1 MGFLFYMFRSCIKIF
16 CMNKK
21 ITYPVMILLFS
32 VAVVFIFLNF
42 KKKES
47 RAASYELK
55 ERNGVLAKSNEYI
68 MTRAS
73 ADRLKLA
80 IEENPEDKKSQL
92 ALAALYIQEA
102 RVTGDHMYYDAA
114 AMQQVNNVLNNDPNN
129 FEALTYKTLIYLS
142 QHHFAD
148 ALEVAQKAKD
158 INPYNAFIYGL
169 MADANV
175 EMGNYSKAVENCD
188 SMVSIRPDIRSYS
201 RISYLREIHGDYPGA
216 IDAMH
221 RAVEAG
227 MPGDEGTEWARV
239 QLGHL
244 YENTGDLKR
253 AEMLYTI
260 ALGERPDYAYALAG
274 MAHIAAANKEYAKA
288 IHYYLKA
295 DSLVSDYVFKEELVD
310 VYRLAAQDDKAA
322 ALARSV
328 ADKMKKDSEKALN
341 DENIGHYSD
350 RELAYAYLKI
360 NDYDNAL
367 THAIAEYNRR
377 PNNIDVNETVAW
389 AYYKQNKADK
399 AMPYLKQALKTNSK
413 NPTLL
418 CHAGLIFAKAGEK
431 AKAKSFLQE
440 ALKNNPNIS
449 EELKKES
456 IQIMRTL

>member
-1 MGFLFYMFRSCIKIF
+1 
-16 CMNKK
+16 MNKK
-21 ITYPVMILLFS
+21 IIYPVMILLFS
-32 VAVVFIFLNF
+32 VAIVFIFLNF

-47 RAASYELK
+47 QAASYELK

-80 IEENPEDKKSQL
+80 IEENPDDEKSQL
-92 ALAALYIQEA
+92 RLAALYIQEA
-102 RVTGDHMYYDAA
+102 RITGDHMYYDRA
-114 AMQQVNNVLNNDPNN
+114 AMQQVNNVLKNDPNN

-175 EMGNYSKAVENCD
+175 EMGNYTKAVENCD
-188 SMVSIRPDIRSYS
+188 NMVSIRPDIRSYS

-216 IDAMH
+216 IDAMN

-244 YENTGDLKR
+244 YENTGDLKS
-253 AEMLYTI
+253 AEMQYTI
-260 ALGERPDYAYALAG
+260 ALDERPHYAYALAG
-274 MAHIAAANKEYAKA
+274 MAHIAVADKDYAKA
-288 IHYYLKA
+288 IQYYLKA
-295 DSLVSDYVFKEELVD
+295 DSLVSDYVFKEELTD
-310 VYRLAAQDDKAA
+310 VYRLAGQNDKAA
-322 ALARSV
+322 SIAQSV
-328 ADKMKKDSEKALN
+328 IDNMNTDSKKALN

-350 RELAYAYLKI
+350 RELAYAYLKV
-360 NDYDNAL
+360 NDNDNAL
-367 THAIAEYNRR
+367 THALAEYNRR

-389 AYYKQNKADK
+389 VYYKQKKADK
-399 AMPYLKQALKTNSK
+399 AMPYIKEALKTNCK

-418 CHAGLIFAKAGEK
+418 CHAGLIYAKAGEK
-431 AKAKSFLQE
+431 VKAKSFLQE

-449 EELKKES
+449 DELKKES
-456 IQIMRTL
+456 MQVIQGL